1 MDEKTVLRVAGS
13 RYEGALRN
21 AELTRLVRASRTR
34 RPVGRRMLLPLA
46 GAMHALGRAIEARYE
61 PVAQ

>member
-1 MDEKTVLRVAGS
+1 MDENMVLRVAGS

-34 RPVGRRMLLPLA
+34 RSVGRRMLLPIA
-46 GAMHALGRAIEARYE
+46 GAIHALGRAIEARYQ
-61 PVAQ
+61 PAAR